1 MKRTIVFLATLACVI
16 ATTSHAVAQ
25 LLVDKNGFGPTRLVQ
40 KGSAPQAYE
49 PIRESARLK
58 QIEYRSGDLRLKGWL
73 ASPSKSNNLPVAIV
87 YLHGGFS
94 MSEQDM
100 GDAQPFLDAGYSV
113 LFPALR
119 AENGNPGLFEL
130 MRGEVS
136 DALAAADWISQSGGA
151 SRRKVVIFGHSI
163 GGGTAE
169 LTTLQPSDSVL
180 LSGSVGALYP
190 AHIFQAWDF
199 VPFDRADE
207 QEIKSRT
214 FLENVERM
222 KRRHV
227 AYVGDA
233 DFGARLFSSYRAF
246 FEQTKAPVSVH
257 LVPGDHH
264 ESVRPAILAFLEEI
278 PKDVSK

>member
-1 MKRTIVFLATLACVI
+1 MKRRIVFLAALACVF
-16 ATTSHAVAQ
+16 ATISDAMPQV
-25 LLVDKNGFGPTRLVQ
+25 LLDKSGFGPTRLMQ
-40 KGSAPQAYE
+40 KGPAPQRYE
-49 PIRESARLK
+49 AIHERARLK
-58 QIEYRSGDLRLKGWL
+58 EIEYRSGDLRLKGWL

-100 GDAQPFLDAGYSV
+100 GDAQPFLDAGYPV

-119 AENGNPGLFEL
+119 AENGNPGHFEL

-136 DALAAADWISQSGGA
+136 DALAAADWLAQSGGV

-169 LTTLQPSDSVL
+169 LTTLHPSDSVL

-190 AHIFQAWDF
+190 SQTFQEWDF
-199 VPFDRADE
+199 VPFDPADGIE
-207 QEIKSRT
+207 VKSRT
-214 FLENVERM
+214 FLDNVARM

-227 AYVGDA
+227 AYIGKSDS
-233 DFGARLFSSYRAF
+233 GAGLFPSYRAF
-246 FEQTKAPVSVH
+246 FEQAKAPVSVH

-264 ESVRPAILAFLEEI
+264 ESVKPAILAFLQEI
-278 PKDVSK
+278 PKEVSK